1 MMVKEQVSLK
11 ENEAKQLPLRRQ
23 IPGQWSD
30 LFHGFIGNRL
40 AVLGAILMLLILM
53 LAILAP
59 LIKPHDPLKQNLRNT
74 LVPPA
79 WYAGGSIDY
88 LLGTDHFGRD
98 ILSRLLYGAR
108 ASLPASGLAAIFAL
122 LLGTSVGLVAGYFG
136 GALDTLL
143 TGIVDVFLAFP
154 LILMAL
160 ALAAIL
166 GPSLRNLVIVMAL
179 TGWMSY
185 ARVVRSG
192 VLSLK
197 NTEFVTAATVI
208 GARDSRIILKHIFPN
223 VIGQTLVLFAYGF
236 SQFIILESA
245 LSFLGL
251 GIPPPTPTWGRMLYE
266 GRDYLTVAPW
276 TITFPGIAI
285 MLTVLSN
292 NFIGDGL
299 RDALDPSLRRSVK

>member
-1 MMVKEQVSLK
+1 MVKGQVSSK
-11 ENEAKQLPLRRQ
+11 DNKAAQLHLRQQRL
-23 IPGQWSD
+23 GQWSD
-30 LFHGFIGNRL
+30 LLHGFIGNRL
-40 AVLGAILMLLILM
+40 AVVGAILMLIILI

-59 LIKPHDPLKQNLRNT
+59 FVKPHDPLRQNLRNT

-79 WYAGGSIDY
+79 WYEGGSINY

-122 LLGTSVGLVAGYFG
+122 ILGTSVGLVAGYFG
-136 GALDTLL
+136 GALDTVL

-185 ARVVRSG
+185 ARVIRSA

-208 GARDSRIILKHIFPN
+208 GARDLQNHLRHIFPN

-299 RDALDPSLRRSVK
+299 RDALDPSLRRSVQ

>member
-1 MMVKEQVSLK
+1 MIKEQVSLK
-11 ENEAKQLPLRRQ
+11 GDGVKKPHLWQQTLD
-23 IPGQWSD
+23 QWSD
-30 LFHGFIGNRL
+30 LFHGFIRNRL
-40 AVLGAILMLLILM
+40 AMVGAILMLTILI

-59 LIKPHDPLKQNLRNT
+59 VIKPHDPLKQNLRNT

-79 WYAGGSIDY
+79 WYEGGSFDY

-122 LLGTSVGLVAGYFG
+122 ILGTSVGLVAGYFG
-136 GALDTLL
+136 GALDTVL

-160 ALAAIL
+160 TLAAIL

-185 ARVVRSG
+185 ARVVRSA

-197 NTEFVTAATVI
+197 NMEFVTAATVI
-208 GARDSRIILKHIFPN
+208 GARDIRIILRHIFPN
-223 VIGQTLVLFAYGF
+223 VIGQTLILFAYGF

-276 TITFPGIAI
+276 TITFPGLAI

-299 RDALDPSLRRSVK
+299 RDALDPSLRHIGQ

>member
-1 MMVKEQVSLK
+1 MIKEQVSLK
-11 ENEAKQLPLRRQ
+11 GDGVKKPHLWQQTLD
-23 IPGQWSD
+23 QWSD
-30 LFHGFIGNRL
+30 LFHGFIRNRL
-40 AVLGAILMLLILM
+40 AMVGAILMLTILI

-59 LIKPHDPLKQNLRNT
+59 VIKPHDPLKQNLRNT

-79 WYAGGSIDY
+79 WYEGGSADY

-122 LLGTSVGLVAGYFG
+122 ILGTSVGLVAGYFG
-136 GALDTLL
+136 GALDTVL

-160 ALAAIL
+160 TLAAIL

-185 ARVVRSG
+185 ARVVRSA

-197 NTEFVTAATVI
+197 NMEFVTAATVI
-208 GARDSRIILKHIFPN
+208 GARDIRIILRHIFPN
-223 VIGQTLVLFAYGF
+223 VIGQTLILFAYGF

-276 TITFPGIAI
+276 TITFPGLAI

-299 RDALDPSLRRSVK
+299 RDALDPSLRHID

>member
-1 MMVKEQVSLK
+1 M
-11 ENEAKQLPLRRQ
+11 
-23 IPGQWSD
+23 
-30 LFHGFIGNRL
+30 
-40 AVLGAILMLLILM
+40 
-53 LAILAP
+53 
-59 LIKPHDPLKQNLRNT
+59 
-74 LVPPA
+74 
-79 WYAGGSIDY
+79 
-88 LLGTDHFGRD
+88 
-98 ILSRLLYGAR
+98 
-108 ASLPASGLAAIFAL
+108 AANFAL
-122 LLGTSVGLVAGYFG
+122 ILGTSVGLVAGYFG
-136 GALDTLL
+136 GALDIVL

-160 ALAAIL
+160 TLAAIL

-185 ARVVRSG
+185 ARVVRSA

-208 GARDSRIILKHIFPN
+208 GANDIRIILRHIFPN
-223 VIGQTLVLFAYGF
+223 VIGQTLILFAYGF

-276 TITFPGIAI
+276 TITFPGLAI

-299 RDALDPSLRRSVK
+299 RDVLDPSLRGIDQ

>member
-1 MMVKEQVSLK
+1 MIVKGQVSLK
-11 ENEAKQLPLRRQ
+11 DNGAKQSRFWQQALD
-23 IPGQWSD
+23 QWSD
-30 LFHGFIGNRL
+30 LLQGFIQNRL
-40 AVLGAILMLLILM
+40 AVVGAVLMIIILV

-59 LIKPHDPLKQNLRNT
+59 VIKPHDPLKQNLRNT

-79 WYAGGSIDY
+79 WYEGGSIEY

-108 ASLPASGLAAIFAL
+108 ASLPASGLAAVFAL
-122 LLGTSVGLVAGYFG
+122 ILGTSVGLAAGYFG
-136 GALDTLL
+136 GVLDTIL

-185 ARVVRSG
+185 ARVVRSA

-197 NTEFVTAATVI
+197 NTEFVTAAIVI
-208 GARDSRIILKHIFPN
+208 GAHDFRVILRHIFPN

-266 GRDYLTVAPW
+266 GRDYLTLAPW
-276 TITFPGIAI
+276 TITFPGLAI

-299 RDALDPSLRRSVK
+299 RDALDPSLRRAVQ

>member
-1 MMVKEQVSLK
+1 MMIKGQVSLK
-11 ENEAKQLPLRRQ
+11 DSETKQPRLWQQTLD
-23 IPGQWSD
+23 QWSD
-30 LFHGFIGNRL
+30 LLHGFIGNRL
-40 AVLGAILMLLILM
+40 AVLGAILMLIILI

-59 LIKPHDPLKQNLRNT
+59 VIKPHDPLKQNLRNT

-185 ARVVRSG
+185 ARVVRSA

-197 NTEFVTAATVI
+197 NTEFVTAAVVI
-208 GARDSRIILKHIFPN
+208 GARDLRIILRHIFPN

-299 RDALDPSLRRSVK
+299 RDALDPSLRRSVQ